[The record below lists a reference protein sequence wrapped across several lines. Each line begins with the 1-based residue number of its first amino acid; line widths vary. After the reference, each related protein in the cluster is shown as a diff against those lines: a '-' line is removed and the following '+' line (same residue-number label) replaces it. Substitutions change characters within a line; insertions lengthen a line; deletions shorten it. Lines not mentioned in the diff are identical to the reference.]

1 MKCNFLLIFDFNS
14 LIMKKVP
21 SFPRFSGSFRTIT
34 VLKSEDR
41 ENGTQDVF
49 VVLSSGKRQTLL
61 RFLWLKLVWDELSK
75 EEYSLFISFKEVLE
89 DDKIVGFLRA
99 RLSVPKKILRKRLN
113 ETEKSLGEKIST
125 REEYQ
130 GLRRIKYE
138 IHEVT
143 RKLPKVRKYSGY
155 IRTPSSASNKNSR
168 RSSKNFDVFQVEWI
182 EENVIDYHYLFTVGG
197 IEFFPEE

>member
-1 MKCNFLLIFDFNS
+1 ME
-14 LIMKKVP
+14 KVP
-21 SFPRFSGSFRTIT
+21 RFPRFSGSFRTIT

-75 EEYSLFISFKEVLE
+75 EEYSLFISFKEVIE

-99 RLSVPKKILRKRLN
+99 RLTVPKKILRKRLN
-113 ETEKSLGEKIST
+113 QTEKSLGEKIST

-130 GLRRIKYE
+130 GLRRINYE
-138 IHEVT
+138 IYEVT

-155 IRTPSSASNKNSR
+155 IRTPSAASNKNSR
-168 RSSKNFDVFQVEWI
+168 RSSRNFDVFQVEWI

-197 IEFFPEE
+197 IEFFSEE